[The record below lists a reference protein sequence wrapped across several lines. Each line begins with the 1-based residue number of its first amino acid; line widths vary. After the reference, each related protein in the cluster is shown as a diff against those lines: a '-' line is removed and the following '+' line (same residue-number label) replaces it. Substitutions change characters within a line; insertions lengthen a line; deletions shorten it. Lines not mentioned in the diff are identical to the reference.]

1 MFIQIAP
8 KAKVYVT
15 DQDVQFI
22 RQHTTESFR
31 AKQLSPEDA
40 DRAKRLA
47 DKAVFVRKKLDDDTQ
62 YALNRKIRFVANDRK
77 NKSEL
82 VKQIEAYGLKNKLQD
97 LARKEEARRPFRH
110 LPKQF
115 SKGILIGNIAIV
127 PKKHTGTRYVY
138 VLADM
143 MEAKILHEDINL
155 KQTAILVAHYLAD
168 DKNIPNNILELDTKH
183 ASQLFDIQNAKRM
196 IREAQKEKDE
206 LMEDVYWDRLDVAN
220 RLADD
225 CKTKIQH
232 IFNDTFGA

>member
-1 MFIQIAP
+1 M
-8 KAKVYVT
+8 
-15 DQDVQFI
+15 
-22 RQHTTESFR
+22 TE
-31 AKQLSPEDA
+31 
-40 DRAKRLA
+40 
-47 DKAVFVRKKLDDDTQ
+47 
-62 YALNRKIRFVANDRK
+62 K

-138 VLADM
+138 VIADM
-143 MEAKILHEDINL
+143 MEAKLLHEDINL

-168 DKNIPNNILELDTKH
+168 GKNLPSNILELDTKH

>member
-1 MFIQIAP
+1 MI
-8 KAKVYVT
+8 
-15 DQDVQFI
+15 
-22 RQHTTESFR
+22 E
-31 AKQLSPEDA
+31 
-40 DRAKRLA
+40 
-47 DKAVFVRKKLDDDTQ
+47 
-62 YALNRKIRFVANDRK
+62 K

-82 VKQIEAYGLKNKLQD
+82 VKQIEAYGLKNKLKD

-225 CKTKIQH
+225 CKSKIQH

>member
-1 MFIQIAP
+1 MP
-8 KAKVYVT
+8 MT
-15 DQDVQFI
+15 G
-22 RQHTTESFR
+22 
-31 AKQLSPEDA
+31 
-40 DRAKRLA
+40 
-47 DKAVFVRKKLDDDTQ
+47 
-62 YALNRKIRFVANDRK
+62 K

-82 VKQIEAYGLKNKLQD
+82 VKQIEAYGLKNKLED

-138 VLADM
+138 VIADM
-143 MEAKILHEDINL
+143 MEAQVLHENINL

-168 DKNIPNNILELDTKH
+168 GKSIPNNILELDTKH

-220 RLADD
+220 RLADE
-225 CKTKIQH
+225 CKGKIQH
-232 IFNDTFGA
+232 IFNDTFGG

>member
-1 MFIQIAP
+1 M
-8 KAKVYVT
+8 T
-15 DQDVQFI
+15 G
-22 RQHTTESFR
+22 
-31 AKQLSPEDA
+31 
-40 DRAKRLA
+40 
-47 DKAVFVRKKLDDDTQ
+47 
-62 YALNRKIRFVANDRK
+62 K

-138 VLADM
+138 VIADM
-143 MEAKILHEDINL
+143 MEAQVLHEDINL

-220 RLADD
+220 RLADE
-225 CKTKIQH
+225 CKAKIQH
-232 IFNDTFGA
+232 IFNDTFGG